1 MMHID
6 INHLK
11 KANTTYWKHFKYAM
25 YYNFLAFLVFL
36 TGMIHAVFPFMFPF
50 TPYKLAKRITNG
62 TEQHFKHHN

>member
-1 MMHID
+1 MQLD

-11 KANTTYWKHFKYAM
+11 KANTTYCKHFKYAM

-36 TGMIHAVFPFMFPF
+36 TGIIHAVFPFMFPF

-62 TEQHFKHHN
+62 TE